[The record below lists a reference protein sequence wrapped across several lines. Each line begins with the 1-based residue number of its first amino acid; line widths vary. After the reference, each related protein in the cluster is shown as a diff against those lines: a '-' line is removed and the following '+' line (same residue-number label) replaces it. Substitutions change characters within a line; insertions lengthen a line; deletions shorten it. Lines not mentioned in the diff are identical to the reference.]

1 MVLNKYGHEMKHS
14 ITVKYLLV
22 LLIITFSTSLLA
34 QHKFYVNLNDRADDL
49 FKVTLLPEKLTE
61 KNKIYQFA
69 ATAPG
74 TYQIMDIGRYVRSFK
89 AYDKSGSEIL
99 VTNIS
104 TNQWEISRPQ
114 SVYKIEYSIAETFD
128 TPMNENPVYPM
139 CGSSLEDDHALIN
152 GQTVFGYFNAMQK
165 YPIEIKLE
173 YPDNW
178 IVGTALEKNNNGFYY
193 APDYDY
199 VVDSPIL
206 MGNLTKASAKI
217 ENTVIDVFTYSK
229 KGLIKSES
237 ILTGLEDILSAT
249 NQFLN
254 GLPVERYVFLFH
266 FENFSAGAW
275 EHNYSSIYV
284 MKEDALNERY
294 MTELRSTAAH
304 EFFHIVTPL
313 LIHSELVANFNYE
326 KPVMS
331 KHLWFYEGVTEW
343 ASDIL
348 QLRDY
353 IMSIDDYLLQ
363 VRQKLNVNDNFDQ
376 SLSLTKLGVEST
388 ERQTEYFNIYNKGSV
403 VATLLDIRLLE
414 LSKGKKGLRELILDL
429 AKKYGAKKSFS
440 EENFFN
446 ELVKMTYPEIGD
458 FLNKYIDGSEK
469 LPVKEYFAKVGID
482 YSESAGV
489 DSSRTGLGFGIGF
502 KDNSFVVV
510 NVDPA
515 NADKLKTGDVLY
527 KFEGEEITMQNAQ
540 QLLAPLGKLKVG
552 DSFKITI
559 LRNSEE
565 HEASITMQPRQI
577 KHVFKLIDNP
587 SKEQSFLREM
597 WTQNQMNYKA
607 SME

>member
-1 MVLNKYGHEMKHS
+1 MK
-14 ITVKYLLV
+14 KQLFL
-22 LLIITFSTSLLA
+22 TFVFVVCFSFQNFA
-34 QHKFYVNLNDRADDL
+34 QHKFYVNLNDRTDDL
-49 FKVTLLPEKLTE
+49 FKVTLFPEKLTD

-74 TYQIMDIGRYVRSFK
+74 TYEIMDIGRYVRSFK
-89 AYDKSGSEIL
+89 AFDKSGVEIPSS
-99 VTNIS
+99 NIS
-104 TNQWEISRPQ
+104 TNQWEISNPQ
-114 SVYKIEYSIAETFD
+114 SIYKIEYTIAETFD
-128 TPMNENPVYPM
+128 TPVEKDPVYPM
-139 CGSSLEDDHALIN
+139 CGSSLEKDHALIN
-152 GQTVFGYFNAMQK
+152 GQTVFGYFHGLQK

-173 YPDNW
+173 YPSEW
-178 IVGTALEKNNNGFYY
+178 TVGTALEKNSNGFYY

-217 ENTVIDVFTYSK
+217 ENTTVDVFTYSK
-229 KGLIKSES
+229 TGLIQSQS

-284 MKEDALNERY
+284 MKEDELNERY
-294 MTELRSTAAH
+294 ITELRSTAAH

-313 LIHSELVANFNYE
+313 LIHSELVENFNYE

-353 IMSIDDYLLQ
+353 IMTLDNYLVQ
-363 VRQKLNVNDNFDQ
+363 VSQKLTINDNFDQ
-376 SLSLTKLGVEST
+376 SISLTKLGVEST
-388 ERQTEYFNIYNKGSV
+388 ERQSEYFNIYNKGSV

-414 LSKGKKGLRELILDL
+414 LSNGKKGLRELILDL

-440 EENFFN
+440 EESFFN
-446 ELVKMTYPEIGD
+446 ELAKMTSPEIGE
-458 FLNKYIDGSEK
+458 FINRYIDGTEK
-469 LPVKEYFAKVGID
+469 LPVKEYFAKIGIE
-482 YSESAGV
+482 YNEFGKV
-489 DSSRTGLGFGIGF
+489 DSSRIGLGFGIGF
-502 KDNSFVVV
+502 KDNKFIVV
-510 NVDPA
+510 NVDAA
-515 NADKLKTGDVLY
+515 NSDKLKSGDLLY
-527 KFEGEEITMQNAQ
+527 KFAGEEITMQNAQ

-552 DSFKITI
+552 DSFNISI
-559 LRNSEE
+559 LRNGEE
-565 HEASITMQPRQI
+565 PEVSITMQPRQI
-577 KHVFKLIDNP
+577 KHQFNVMNNP

-597 WTQNQMNYKA
+597 WMQNQMNYKA
-607 SME
+607 KME

>member
-1 MVLNKYGHEMKHS
+1 MKQKIS
-14 ITVKYLLV
+14 LKILLV
-22 LLIITFSTSLLA
+22 LFIFISLTSLIA

-49 FKVTLLPEKLTE
+49 FKVTLFPEKLTE

-89 AYDKSGSEIL
+89 AFDKSGMEVRVS
-99 VTNIS
+99 NSS
-104 TNQWEISRPQ
+104 TNQWEISKPQ
-114 SVYKIEYSIAETFD
+114 SVYKIEYTIAETFD

-139 CGSSLEDDHALIN
+139 CGSSLEKDHALIN
-152 GQTVFGYFNAMQK
+152 GQTVFGYFHGMQK

-173 YPDNW
+173 YPDEW
-178 IVGTALEKNNNGFYY
+178 MVGTALEKNSSGFYF

-206 MGNLTKASAKI
+206 LGNLTKASSKI
-217 ENTVIDVFTYSK
+217 QNTTIDVFTYSK

-237 ILTGLEDILSAT
+237 ILLGLEDILSAT
-249 NQFLN
+249 SQFLN
-254 GLPVERYVFLFH
+254 GLPVQRYVFLFH
-266 FENFSAGAW
+266 FEDFSAGAW

-284 MKEDALNERY
+284 MKEDTLNERY

-313 LIHSELVANFNYE
+313 LIHSELVENFNYE

-353 IMSIDDYLLQ
+353 IMLIENYLLQ
-363 VRQKLNVNDNFDQ
+363 VRQKLSVNDNFDQ

-388 ERQTEYFNIYNKGSV
+388 ERQSEYFNIYNKGSV

-446 ELVKMTYPEIGD
+446 EFTKMTYPEIGD
-458 FLNKYIDGSEK
+458 FINKYIDGSEK

-482 YSESAGV
+482 YDEFAGV
-489 DSSRTGLGFGIGF
+489 DSSRIGLGFGIGF
-502 KDNSFVVV
+502 KDNKFMVV
-510 NVDPA
+510 NVDPT
-515 NADKLKTGDVLY
+515 NSDKIKIGDLLY
-527 KFEGEEITMQNAQ
+527 KFNGEEITMQNAQ
-540 QLLAPLGKLKVG
+540 QLLAPLSQLKVG
-552 DSFKITI
+552 DSFRITV
-559 LRNSEE
+559 LRNGYE
-565 HEASITMQPRQI
+565 HEVNITMQPRQI
-577 KHVFKLIDNP
+577 KHVFKVMENP

-597 WTQNQMNYKA
+597 WMQNQMNYKA
-607 SME
+607 NME